1 MPASRLHLVRHGE
14 VFNPEGVL
22 YERIDGFG
30 LSDRGH
36 QMAAAA
42 AKYLA
47 AQNRQISKL
56 YSSPLQRTRE
66 SSAPIEKEFGL
77 LLSADERFIEPW
89 NKFKGLRVGPKALLK
104 HPAILLSLYN
114 PARPSWGE
122 PFKEIAER
130 MTKGAIDAWNSVDSG
145 DVVIV
150 SHQLPIWMVHRSAT
164 GLALPHDPRDRRCS
178 LSSVTSFE
186 LRDGKLVEVGYAEPG
201 LDFAKDAIDG
211 GAV

>member
-22 YERIDGFG
+22 YERIEGFG
-30 LSDRGH
+30 LSEKGH
-36 QMAAAA
+36 QMAQAA

-47 AQNRQISKL
+47 SQNREISKL
-56 YSSPLQRTRE
+56 YASPLQRTKE
-66 SSAPIEKEFGL
+66 SAAPIEKQFNTPISL
-77 LLSADERFIEPW
+77 DDRFIEPW
-89 NKFKGLRVGPKALLK
+89 NKFKGLRVGPSAVLK
-104 HPAILLSLYN
+104 RPSILLNLYN
-114 PARPSWGE
+114 PAKPSWGE
-122 PFKEIAER
+122 PFRDIAGR
-130 MTKGAIDAWNSVDSG
+130 MTAGAIDAWNSVESG

-150 SHQLPIWMVHRSAT
+150 SHQLPICMLHRSAQ
-164 GLALPHDPRDRRCS
+164 GMSLPHDPRDRRCS

-186 LRDGKLVEVGYAEPG
+186 VRDGNLVEVGYAEPG